1 MSTLQKRLDETL
13 KQLADFEQLMAEI
26 KVMPVETQLDRTNKN
41 LTIKKLHVNILKYM
55 LDKCKHSR
63 EVLKSEFT
71 KPVPKNV
78 ESLRELI
85 F

>member
-13 KQLADFEQLMAEI
+13 KQLADFEQQMGEI
-26 KVMPVETQLDRTNKN
+26 KVMPVETPLDRTKKN
-41 LTIKKLHVNILKYM
+41 LAAEKLHVHILKHM
-55 LDKCKHSR
+55 LDGCKHSR
-63 EVLKSEFT
+63 EVLQAEFAKLLT
-71 KPVPKNV
+71 AV

>member
-13 KQLADFEQLMAEI
+13 KQLASFERQMGEI
-26 KVMPVETQLDRTNKN
+26 QVMPVETQLDRTKKN
-41 LTIKKLHVNILKYM
+41 LTVEKLHVRILKHM
-55 LDKCKHSR
+55 LDSCKDAR
-63 EVLKSEFT
+63 ETVQAEFA
-71 KPVPKNV
+71 KLLAAV

>member
-13 KQLADFEQLMAEI
+13 KQLADFEQLMAEL

-63 EVLKSEFT
+63 EVLKS
-71 KPVPKNV
+71 VPKNV

>member
-13 KQLADFEQLMAEI
+13 KQLASFEQQMGEI
-26 KVMPVETQLDRTNKN
+26 QVMPVKTQLDRTKKN
-41 LTIKKLHVNILKYM
+41 LTAEKLHVRILKHM
-55 LDKCKHSR
+55 LDSCKDAR
-63 EVLKSEFT
+63 EKVQAEFA
-71 KPVPKNV
+71 KLLAAV